1 MLSQIWQVW
10 HRMEGVISFAL
21 AWSCEEF
28 PSEPI
33 VMEKCVGMWSNMWL
47 ATEVFENCA
56 GMWSSMWLATEVLG
70 NAFTEV
76 CETKYQEFAFLNH
89 FFIWSWF
96 DFRLF
101 TRMSVALMQLQREL
115 CYLLLMGV
123 LGKFISQVA
132 WCFFQASI
140 GSQVYMFSLVLIRII
155 VQVEYW
161 YQPLIYV
168 ANSSAITL
176 FDTFFNGRS
185 SHYLSKWMS
194 CSCFAISALLS
205 EIILIYFIL
214 LYHGLVC

>member
-1 MLSQIWQVW
+1 MSTHPCRPSEYQTDFDLDYDCSGNGRKRVRSESYSLTYCLFSWEGRLICNMLSQIWQVW

-47 ATEVFENCA
+47 ATEVFDNCA

-168 ANSSAITL
+168 A
-176 FDTFFNGRS
+176 
-185 SHYLSKWMS
+185 K
-194 CSCFAISALLS
+194 C
-205 EIILIYFIL
+205 
-214 LYHGLVC
+214 